1 MLYSSKLYIGIRTS
15 KSSALSIFIPLFY
28 EIQLINDA
36 LFLKTNF
43 FSPKSLL
50 FVLLVAV
57 ALAPVLLGASKSLAV
72 NVFLVTVI
80 FPLTTIYASL
90 NSHKSDLSVEALVLI
105 ALLILLFLSDWLYQK
120 ICNFLKFHFYTK
132 EIKFILK
139 AI

>member
-50 FVLLVAV
+50 FVILVAV
-57 ALAPVLLGASKSLAV
+57 ALDPVLLGASKSLAV
-72 NVFLVTVI
+72 NAFLVTVI

-90 NSHKSDLSVEALVLI
+90 NSHKSDLSVEALILI
-105 ALLILLFLSDWLYQK
+105 ALLILLFLSDWLYQE